1 MPLNR
6 QGDLTVQLSNLLAH
20 CSARPMLSFIA
31 LETPVEHLVHA
42 WRNVHLVKTSDDE
55 QYLLR
60 LADTLNDLLDLAQAD
75 AIWDYL
81 LHDEPSLLL
90 AISRAQTAHN
100 WQLISQYA
108 KAQGFDYGL
117 LIAMCRDAIAQ
128 SDAPMTAAQ
137 ISALALPYQQDE
149 LEGAEV

>member
-1 MPLNR
+1 MLFAMDVCDETALTSQLISQIKNSAAHWQWYALIDTAFDYQRSQRLGLEGAVSLFTPLSLQILAEVAPVLMPLNR

-60 LADTLNDLLDLAQAD
+60 LADTRVQPTLAQA
-75 AIWDYL
+75 L
-81 LHDEPSLLL
+81 
-90 AISRAQTAHN
+90 
-100 WQLISQYA
+100 
-108 KAQGFDYGL
+108 
-117 LIAMCRDAIAQ
+117 
-128 SDAPMTAAQ
+128 
-137 ISALALPYQQDE
+137 SA
-149 LEGAEV
+149 